1 MLCYSILYSRALL
14 KINYQEMKI
23 FKDILAPAYLGFALS
38 YFANIPWDNSKF
50 YAIIIPFYFLVKI
63 SNFNKDEE

>member
-1 MLCYSILYSRALL
+1 
-14 KINYQEMKI
+14 MKI